1 MARTLI
7 AVLTALALLSACGE
21 NPTDSGKLDP
31 PSPPSHLRA
40 DKFSDGE
47 VVLVWSASEDEDV
60 TGYNI
65 YRSEE
70 DEHHFAKAGFVQGT
84 RFSDVDLDYEKPY
97 FYRVV
102 AINGSG
108 VESASLFIS
117 GRPLNNLW
125 PAMPEDIHA
134 EARNLSSLGY
144 QAVIEL
150 RWEPNDEA
158 DLAGYRVYGSQF
170 REFPEDTTVLLAQG
184 T

>member
-7 AVLTALALLSACGE
+7 AVLTAFALLSACGE
-21 NPTDSGKLDP
+21 NPTDSGKIDP

-84 RFSDVDLDYEKPY
+84 RFADTDLDYEKPY
-97 FYRVV
+97 FYH
-102 AINGSG
+102 SG
-108 VESASLFIS
+108 TLSATIYQSAKT
-117 GRPLNNLW
+117 GRS
-125 PAMPEDIHA
+125 M
-134 EARNLSSLGY
+134 RK
-144 QAVIEL
+144 IEVLPKL
-150 RWEPNDEA
+150 RIGQLP
-158 DLAGYRVYGSQF
+158 GCH
-170 REFPEDTTVLLAQG
+170 
-184 T
+184 